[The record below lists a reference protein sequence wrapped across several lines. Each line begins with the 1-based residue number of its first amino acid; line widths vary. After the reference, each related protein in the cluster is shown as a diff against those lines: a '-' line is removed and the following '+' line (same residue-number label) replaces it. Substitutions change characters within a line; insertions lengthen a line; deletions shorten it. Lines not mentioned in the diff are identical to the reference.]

1 METDWLT
8 KPENLWE
15 GEGDLEDK
23 VEEEW
28 EMGEDGRG
36 REKGATGRR
45 EQGEGGKKVERQGE
59 GERENREGERECV
72 RMCVNF
78 E

>member
-8 KPENLWE
+8 KPENFMG

-36 REKGATGRR
+36 SGKGATGRR
-45 EQGEGGKKVERQGE
+45 E
-59 GERENREGERECV
+59 
-72 RMCVNF
+72 
-78 E
+78 

>member
-1 METDWLT
+1 
-8 KPENLWE
+8 
-15 GEGDLEDK
+15 
-23 VEEEW
+23 
-28 EMGEDGRG
+28 MGEDGRG
-36 REKGATGRR
+36 RGKGATERR

>member
-1 METDWLT
+1 MEKFCRRYRGGGDIGGKW
-8 KPENLWE
+8 KRIGYRNQRILWE

-36 REKGATGRR
+36 RGKGATGRR
-45 EQGEGGKKVERQGE
+45 E
-59 GERENREGERECV
+59 
-72 RMCVNF
+72 
-78 E
+78 